1 AARHLESRRLICRI
15 TALNNGKF
23 YSRHRVIALVLRQ
36 QMNKEVLC
44 SYSVGA
50 SDQFGRRR
58 TNLASARKFITP
70 HPALRQIPGIDLI
83 PPFWRHTWLGQHAS
97 TAHREGDTSPC
108 RASAMP
114 ILVEHSIHCS
124 SIPKGSAIA
133 SIIFP
138 ATVTATWESWG
149 SCSNRITNSSP
160 ARRATKSDWRTS
172 FFKRCAN

>member
-44 SYSVGA
+44 SYSAGA

-58 TNLASARKFITP
+58 TNLASARKFITQ

-83 PPFWRHTWLGQHAS
+83 PPFWRHTWLGQPAS
-97 TAHREGDTSPC
+97 RAHRETHHPVAPLRC
-108 RASAMP
+108 
-114 ILVEHSIHCS
+114 LYWYSIQY
-124 SIPKGSAIA
+124 I
-133 SIIFP
+133 
-138 ATVTATWESWG
+138 
-149 SCSNRITNSSP
+149 
-160 ARRATKSDWRTS
+160 ARRSQRALPSPR
-172 FFKRCAN
+172 